1 MNDLF
6 VALLSSALERQYED
20 LKAKS
25 DAPKA
30 SAKCPTSVN
39 IVVPVH
45 LTGSILPGE
54 SIGNRIGAFVTS
66 VPFNDALHQK
76 SHNNSLSRL
85 RKISQNLRRMKRTP
99 APLISWFLTSLI
111 SKLGLEWIAKDA
123 IVRMNCHAVA
133 IISNVHGFPF
143 EIHWKGWPIKMLCA
157 FFPLPPNIPIGI
169 LVTSYDGKI
178 ILSCESTDERVV
190 PDTDRFLDYML
201 EEYEAI
207 KTQISK
213 SADAY

>member
-1 MNDLF
+1 
-6 VALLSSALERQYED
+6 
-20 LKAKS
+20 
-25 DAPKA
+25 
-30 SAKCPTSVN
+30 
-39 IVVPVH
+39 
-45 LTGSILPGE
+45 
-54 SIGNRIGAFVTS
+54 
-66 VPFNDALHQK
+66 
-76 SHNNSLSRL
+76 
-85 RKISQNLRRMKRTP
+85 MKRTP

-123 IVRMNCHAVA
+123 IVRMNCHAAA

-207 KTQISK
+207 KTEISK